1 MRKRPLRVA
10 CAVHINPMMKR
21 LLFFICILAGVG
33 ITTLASP
40 TVIHLDQERQVI
52 VDFGASDCWLGD
64 FIGRYFNDTMKERA
78 AKLLFSR
85 EFNRGGNP
93 EGIGLSNW
101 RVNLGAGSTTQGDD
115 SNIGLMRRADC
126 FLDEDGITYN
136 WNNAAG
142 QQYFMQK
149 AKEYGVENI
158 LFFSNSPPIYYTSN
172 GLACK
177 SPSQPWGSNLRRNA
191 YDDFAV
197 YLATVAKHFIDL
209 GYPITRISPVN
220 EPQYDWMG
228 GQEGT
233 PWFNT
238 EIARLVKEMDIALE
252 NLGLSTKILIPEAGH
267 WGYLIDE
274 GYSINRGYDQI
285 EQFFNPSNVS
295 TYIGDLEHLDNAVAA
310 HSYWTFLTNE
320 QLTGCRT
327 EVASAA
333 GQRGLQT
340 FQTEWSLLEDAPMP
354 STGFPVGG
362 YSTATYM
369 DMALFMGK
377 LIYCD
382 LVYACVS
389 SWSYWTAFAQEQ
401 WGQKN
406 RFYLLRV
413 VASGDSG
420 PESYGNLYNGGTIY
434 DNRNLWV
441 LGNYS
446 RFIRPGYHR
455 VELTGAT
462 DLNALMGSA
471 YVSPNGDEAVVV
483 YVNMAHIPDS
493 VTLETA
499 GIAGRSISSIKK
511 YTTSES
517 SALSVDKTLP
527 ENYQGQEVEI
537 PARSVVTLVLGL
549 TKDDTIQMQGDLNAD
564 GMVDV
569 EDINLIINVILQLL
583 PTEQLGGNPDLNGD
597 NLIDVEDVNYMINI
611 ILKLN

>member
-1 MRKRPLRVA
+1 MVG
-10 CAVHINPMMKR
+10 
-21 LLFFICILAGVG
+21 LFEVTHA
-33 ITTLASP
+33 TP
-40 TVIHLDQERQVI
+40 TVIHLDQKKQVI

-64 FIGRYFNDTMKERA
+64 YIGRYFSDAMKERA

-85 EFNRGGNP
+85 SFNRGGNP

-101 RVNLGAGSTTQGDD
+101 RVNLGAGSSTQGED
-115 SNIGLMRRADC
+115 SNIGKLRRADC
-126 FLDEDGITYN
+126 FLNEDGITYN
-136 WNNAAG
+136 WENAAG

-158 LFFSNSPPIYYTSN
+158 LFFSNSPPIYYTTS
-172 GLACK
+172 GLACRLA
-177 SPSQPWGSNLRRNA
+177 SQPWGSNLRRNA

-197 YLATVAKHFIDL
+197 YLATVTKHFVDQ

-220 EPQYDWMG
+220 EPQYDWAG
-228 GQEGT
+228 GQEGS

-238 EIARLVKEMDIALE
+238 EIARLVREMDVALE
-252 NLGLSTKILIPEAGH
+252 EQGLSTKILIPEAGH
-267 WGYLIDE
+267 WGYLIEDNP
-274 GYSINRGYDQI
+274 SSTNRGHDQI
-285 EQFFNPSNVS
+285 RQFFDPEKIN
-295 TYIGDLEHLDNAVAA
+295 TYIGDLKHVDKAVAG
-310 HSYWTFLTNE
+310 HSYWTFVTND
-320 QLTGCRT
+320 QLTGCRAR
-327 EVASAA
+327 VAELASEY
-333 GQRGLQT
+333 GLQV
-340 FQTEWSLLEDAPMP
+340 FQTEWSLLEDAPEP

-362 YSTATYM
+362 YATATYM

-413 VASGDSG
+413 LASGDSG
-420 PESYGNLYNGGTIY
+420 PESYGDITRGGTIF

-446 RFIRPGYHR
+446 RFIRPGYQR

-471 YVSPNGDEAVVV
+471 YVSPDGDEAVVV
-483 YVNMAHIPDS
+483 YVNMAHTQDT
-493 VTLETA
+493 VTLATA
-499 GIAGRSISSIKK
+499 GVAGRTISTIKK

-517 SALSVDKTLP
+517 MALSFDRNLP
-527 ENYQGQEVEI
+527 ERYQPGQEVEI

-549 TKDDTIQMQGDLNAD
+549 EQGAD
-564 GMVDV
+564 IKMG
-569 EDINLIINVILQLL
+569 DIN
-583 PTEQLGGNPDLNGD
+583 GD
-597 NLIDVEDVNYMINI
+597 DKVDVEDVNACINIVLDLKNHSDYPGNSDLNGDSKVDIEDVNAIINI
-611 ILKLN
+611 ILNS